1 MNSKRR
7 KLLQAIGGTG
17 VVAAASPYL
26 SFPAIAQN
34 TPIRIGI
41 IAPKAGIA
49 GTIGECGLKGT
60 LFGVDKINAAGGIA
74 GRKVELIIEEETNP
88 KDSIERLRKLVL
100 QDKVDCVQ
108 GIVSSG
114 VSLAMGAVAE
124 EMKALTIFWDGTTQ
138 DGVKETMANPR
149 YVFRSTDNECEAV
162 MGSLLAIKYWKG
174 KFATI
179 AGINPDYSYGR
190 NNFAAFKALL
200 KKFNVEHKVVADQ
213 WPKVGTTDLNS
224 HVAALKAAKPDLVF
238 SSLLFADLPIFMRT
252 AHGAGLMDGSTK
264 FVFPAAGFQ
273 HTLLKKTFT
282 PEGMIFGHNT
292 LYFDFKD
299 GSALQKQFVK
309 DYYEKYQGLP
319 ELGSRPRVLRDG
331 GLQGRRRGRV
341 QGEERQWPDKED
353 IINAM
358 EGVKV
363 MSLGGPGQMR
373 KDHIAEQTFYQGLTT
388 HNNPYDFPTLGKL
401 DVMYSRQAAEAAGD
415 GFLAVDRDREHQAV
429 MAMKYRVRKP
439 GSDPKPGRTETGV

>member
-1 MNSKRR
+1 MKNGRR
-7 KLLQAIGGTG
+7 KALKALGGAG
-17 VVAAASPYL
+17 AMLAAQPYL
-26 SFPAIAQN
+26 SFPAFAQAG
-34 TPIRIGI
+34 PLRIGI

-49 GTIGECGLKGT
+49 GTIGECGLRGCQ
-60 LFGVDKINAAGGIA
+60 FAVDRINAGGGIA
-74 GRKVELIIEEETNP
+74 GRKIELIVEEETNP

-174 KFATI
+174 KFKTI

-190 NNFAAFKALL
+190 NNFAAFQALL
-200 KKFNVEHKVVADQ
+200 KKFGVEHTVVADQ
-213 WPKVGTTDLNS
+213 WPKVGTLDLTS

-238 SSLLFADLPIFMRT
+238 SSLLFADLPIFMKT
-252 AHGAGLMDGSTK
+252 AHGAGLFEGGTK

-273 HTLLKKTFT
+273 HTALKKEFT
-282 PEGMIFGHNT
+282 PEGMVFGHNT
-292 LYFDFKD
+292 LYFDLANA
-299 GSALQKQFVK
+299 SALQKQFVQEYEAKYK
-309 DYYEKYQGLP
+309 DYPHWEADRAYFAMQVYKAGVEAAQKAKNA
-319 ELGSRPRVLRDG
+319 
-331 GLQGRRRGRV
+331 
-341 QGEERQWPDKED
+341 WPSKED
-353 IINAM
+353 VISAM

-363 MSLGGPGQMR
+363 QSLGGPGHMR

-388 HNNPYDFPTLGKL
+388 HKNKYDFPTLATV
-401 DVMYSRQAAEAAGD
+401 DTMYSEQ
-415 GFLAVDRDREHQAV
+415 LQ
-429 MAMKYRVRKP
+429 KP
-439 GSDPKPGRTETGV
+439 PGADFWKWIETAQIKL